1 MENVQI
7 EIVNGVFH
15 LLDDKGAIVFFDED
29 WNEVQDFAYG
39 DYNIQY
45 QPKDLIFDVGLNDD
59 YGSFVYF
66 NVKYGSNDNIL
77 GSHNVINLPGFIN
90 SEELMKGHF
99 GYDKKM
105 AKENVIE
112 ALVAL
117 GATYKQIIG

>member
-29 WNEVQDFAYG
+29 WKEVQDFAYG

-45 QPKDLIFDVGLNDD
+45 QPKDLVFDVGVDDD
-59 YGSFVYF
+59 YGHFVYF
-66 NVKYGSNDNIL
+66 DLKYGSSDGNLDDR
-77 GSHNVINLPGFIN
+77 NVINLPDFMTGC
-90 SEELMKGHF
+90 LMECHF
-99 GYDKKM
+99 GYDESMSQEK
-105 AKENVIE
+105 VIAE
-112 ALVAL
+112 LVAL